1 MLELSVSGGYSGG
14 NVCEEGG
21 WDSLG
26 PAVTGVNLTLDPSV
40 IVLALM
46 EAGTC

>member
-1 MLELSVSGGYSGG
+1 MDWWRCVCVF
-14 NVCEEGG
+14 VCE
-21 WDSLG
+21 DSLS